1 MPSDW
6 KEDALRHKYDPL
18 PDEPRHRK
26 KAKKRH
32 VRSDHKHEY
41 EEVAIDAGTESFF
54 WGMRHRDYHMG
65 MRCKVCGR
73 LRNVKLWER
82 RDEPPEDVP
91 LYEVDGFNDLFAK
104 YLGDERLVR
113 RAKE

>member
-6 KEDALRHKYDPL
+6 KEDAIRHKYAPL

-41 EEVAIDAGTESFF
+41 EEVAIDAGTYTRSNGKRSES
-54 WGMRHRDYHMG
+54 YHKG

-73 LRNVKLWER
+73 LHNVRFWTWYG
-82 RDEPPEDVP
+82 EPPKDMP
-91 LYEVDGFNDLFAK
+91 LYEVDGLKGLFAK
-104 YLGDERLVR
+104 ELGEERRVR
-113 RAKE
+113 